1 MLFQIMAVSVKMKPE
16 IDLFTVMNERYQ
28 KMSRGNKAIVR
39 YITDNSN
46 SAAFMTAARLGKAV
60 GVSESTV
67 VRFAIGLGYD
77 GYPEF
82 QKALEEIVKG
92 RLSSIG
98 RVGTRYGKSTQSE
111 IISSVL
117 GSDMKKISD
126 TLEMLDPAAFESAVD
141 IITKSEHIYVLGLRS
156 CAPLAGFLSFYLN
169 MMLSNVVLLQTTS
182 SSEIFEQMLRINE
195 KDCFIGI
202 SFPRYS
208 MRTLKSMEFAN
219 QRNAGVISITDCMT
233 SPMTMYSSCNL
244 LCRSDQISIVDSLV
258 APLSLINALVVA
270 ICIKRQESTIREL
283 DTLEQVWSDY
293 QVYGTDE
300 INILNEDVIRN
311 YPELHIG
318 KENED

>member
-1 MLFQIMAVSVKMKPE
+1 MAVRTVKAD
-16 IDLFTVMNERYQ
+16 IDLFAKMNEQYQ

-46 SAAFMTAARLGKAV
+46 SAAFLTAARLGKAV

-67 VRFAIGLGYD
+67 VRFAMSLGYD

-92 RLSSIG
+92 KLSSIG
-98 RVGTRYGKSTQSE
+98 RVGTKYAKSSQSE

-117 GSDMKKISD
+117 GSDIEKITD
-126 TLEMLDPAAFESAVD
+126 TLEMLDPVAFESAVN
-141 IITKSEHIYVLGLRS
+141 IITNSEHIYVLGLRS
-156 CAPLAGFLSFYLN
+156 CSPLAGFLSFYLN
-169 MMLSNVVLLQTTS
+169 MMLSNVIHVQTTS
-182 SSEIFEQMLRINE
+182 ISEIFEQMMRINE
-195 KDCFIGI
+195 KDCLIGI

-208 MRTLKSMEFAN
+208 MRTLKTMEFAN
-219 QRNAGVISITDCMT
+219 SRKAGLISITDSLT

-270 ICIKRQESTIREL
+270 ICIKCQESTIREL
-283 DTLEQVWSDY
+283 DTLEQIWSDY
-293 QVYGTDE
+293 QVYNTDE

-318 KENED
+318 KNNGK